1 MSPTDTDGTDG
12 ERPVLVGLG
21 GHATCGV
28 VGLGAALAVLAA
40 TYSALVAMASLVP
53 LLSTTWLVFAGV
65 LVWLFVWLVLDLALL
80 GWRGRRRAESPSER
94 GA

>member
-1 MSPTDTDGTDG
+1 
-12 ERPVLVGLG
+12 VLVGLG

-40 TYSALVAMASLVP
+40 TYSALVAMTSLVP

-80 GWRGRRRAESPSER
+80 GWRGWRSAGGVDGLDER